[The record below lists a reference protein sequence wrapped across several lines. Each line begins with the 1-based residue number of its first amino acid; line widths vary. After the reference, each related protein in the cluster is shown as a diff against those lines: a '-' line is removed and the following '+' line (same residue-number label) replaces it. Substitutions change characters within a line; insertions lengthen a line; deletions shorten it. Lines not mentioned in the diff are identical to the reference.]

1 MRLHFGLGAE
11 TNIQFVEIRWPSG
24 LVEHFRHATV
34 DTVMVATEGTGEP
47 VRAIVGALRQSNREV
62 LEQVP

>member
-34 DTVMVATEGTGEP
+34 DTGMVATEGTGEP
-47 VRAIVGALRQSNREV
+47 VRVLVGALRPIIEKY
-62 LEQVP
+62 